1 MPRESMVGYVNVG
14 QCKYCP
20 RNHEEQH
27 KGEWY
32 WANIECDCCSTC
44 WEADRSRVKVHKD
57 RYTRTPGS
65 STDINGKKLNITGR
79 SNTKGI

>member
-1 MPRESMVGYVNVG
+1 MVGYVNVG

-20 RNHEEQH
+20 RNHEPEQQ
-27 KGEWY
+27 GEWF
-32 WANIECDCCSTC
+32 WADIACSCCSDC
-44 WEADRSRVKVHKD
+44 GKVHGRVKVAKD

-79 SNTKGI
+79 GQKWQ